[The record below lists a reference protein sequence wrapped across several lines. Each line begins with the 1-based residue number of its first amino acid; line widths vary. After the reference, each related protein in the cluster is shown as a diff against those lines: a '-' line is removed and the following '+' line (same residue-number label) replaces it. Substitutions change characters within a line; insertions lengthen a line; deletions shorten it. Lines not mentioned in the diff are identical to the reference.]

1 MKINAEMP
9 WLSSLE
15 SLKLSRN
22 LIDPWRAQYFWNIF
36 GISGWRLL
44 IVRWNGTE
52 KTVQRLP
59 RFLVGIHTNTKR
71 ELFTVD
77 DGAVSSIPAEA
88 SKCLRYILQQWNPGT
103 LSWSMLDFTDEKS
116 YSYLLSRFKWIL
128 SILFVASLDYK
139 IIRPFWLWS

>member
-77 DGAVSSIPAEA
+77 DGAVPSIPAEA

-116 YSYLLSRFKWIL
+116 KFLSFESSQMDSKHTICM
-128 SILFVASLDYK
+128 DYK
-139 IIRPFWLWS
+139 IIRPFRFWS